1 MNNDFSKN
9 LVISPW
15 FLEQKKKF
23 LPIFYLFLKEEKKL
37 KIKLAIKLAKIPFW
51 LLCNTMPVVSGASH
65 DLELKDRRKH
75 ENKKTILELNKYSL
89 RKVNLKNQ
97 ITNKANMLEYS

>member
-1 MNNDFSKN
+1 MIFRIKKE
-9 LVISPW
+9 ISPD
-15 FLEQKKKF
+15 FLFIYFWKRK
-23 LPIFYLFLKEEKKL
+23 KKL

-75 ENKKTILELNKYSL
+75 ENKKDNTGTEQILFKQS
-89 RKVNLKNQ
+89 
-97 ITNKANMLEYS
+97 

>member
-1 MNNDFSKN
+1 
-9 LVISPW
+9 
-15 FLEQKKKF
+15 
-23 LPIFYLFLKEEKKL
+23 
-37 KIKLAIKLAKIPFW
+37 
-51 LLCNTMPVVSGASH
+51 MPVVSGASH

>member
-1 MNNDFSKN
+1 M
-9 LVISPW
+9 
-15 FLEQKKKF
+15 
-23 LPIFYLFLKEEKKL
+23 KEEKKL

-75 ENKKTILELNKYSL
+75 ENKKDNTGTEQILFKQS
-89 RKVNLKNQ
+89 
-97 ITNKANMLEYS
+97 